1 MEIVK
6 TLSLKFSDEENE
18 ILDRALKFI
27 SEFEDSDA
35 CTALDCSNCPF
46 AILCNYNSAEAIER
60 KINNLLC
67 E

>member
-35 CTALDCSNCPF
+35 CTALNCYDCPF
-46 AILCNYNSAEAIER
+46 KSLCEYGEAEAIER

>member
-1 MEIVK
+1 MKIKK
-6 TLSLKFSDEENE
+6 TICVKFSDEENE
-18 ILDRALKFI
+18 ILGRALAFI

-35 CTALDCSNCPF
+35 CTALSCYDCPF
-46 AILCNYNSAEAIER
+46 KSLCEYGEAEAIER